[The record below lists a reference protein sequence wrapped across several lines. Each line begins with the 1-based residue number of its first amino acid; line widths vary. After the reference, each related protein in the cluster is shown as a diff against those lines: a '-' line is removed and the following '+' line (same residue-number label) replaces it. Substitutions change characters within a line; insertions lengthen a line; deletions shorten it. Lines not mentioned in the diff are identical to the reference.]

1 MIPKEVKK
9 KQSNFE
15 FNAQIFL
22 FRLYLI
28 AYKQFAQLPAIKISL
43 QNFKP
48 LFPVILQILDLECHV
63 QVSLKL
69 LLSSFA
75 TSSWNLENWKNFE
88 NSIAIKRIIFSLH
101 KSFAILWGKN
111 FQNVILSFWL
121 MSSDWN
127 LLNCSIEFKWTWFS
141 KAAVQQSFTK

>member
-75 TSSWNLENWKNFE
+75 TSS
-88 NSIAIKRIIFSLH
+88 
-101 KSFAILWGKN
+101 
-111 FQNVILSFWL
+111 
-121 MSSDWN
+121 
-127 LLNCSIEFKWTWFS
+127 
-141 KAAVQQSFTK
+141 